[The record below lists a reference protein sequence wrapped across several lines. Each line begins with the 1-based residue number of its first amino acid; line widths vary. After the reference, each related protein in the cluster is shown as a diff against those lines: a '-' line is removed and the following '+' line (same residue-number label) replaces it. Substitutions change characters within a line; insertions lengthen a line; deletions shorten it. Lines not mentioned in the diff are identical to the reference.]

1 MQVVKPPSV
10 LVADDSEDTRGLLR
24 YWLEL
29 KRCRVVEAMNGQ
41 EAVAKTREDCP
52 DLILMH
58 LNMPVLDGL
67 AAARRIREDA
77 GNCDIPIVCMSTYPT
92 KETQATAFAAGCNWF
107 ISQPIDFIRLEELL
121 ETLLPAPTSH

>member
-1 MQVVKPPSV
+1 MQAVKHLSV
-10 LVADDSEDTRGLLR
+10 LVADVSEDTRELLR
-24 YWLEL
+24 FWLEM

-41 EAVAKTREDCP
+41 EAVARTRDDRP

-77 GNCDIPIVCMSTYPT
+77 GNWDVPIVCMSTYPT
-92 KETQATAFAAGCNWF
+92 KEAQDTALAAGGSRF
-107 ISQPIDFIRLEELL
+107 IAQPIDFDQLGELL
-121 ETLLPAPTSH
+121 ETLLPAPASH